1 MQIHWLFILNKGGV
15 CLYSRRFT
23 EEYKDIDV
31 NLITPFFSAIFQFS
45 RNVVSKPLD
54 ELEMGGLRFTF
65 KVENEFIFVLLS
77 DISISILFTSTRLIA
92 ISDAFFRIYYR
103 MDKLRDIKEIENPEF
118 DKLIESIITG
128 EEELFKSRDFYKK
141 VINVFKDMI
150 FQNELSG
157 AALLSTQGN
166 IIYSSLPS
174 EILLSSVKELEIRFM
189 SGVMSLPEAF
199 YSLESGEKVFSSI
212 VSEDIAAGL
221 NFFIVLLFESSVQLG
236 MAELGLIRV
245 KKAIKKLVL
254 EEKK

>member
-1 MQIHWLFILNKGGV
+1 MRIHWLFILNKGGV

-45 RNVVSKPLD
+45 QNVISKELD
-54 ELEMGGLRFTF
+54 ELEMGCLRFTF

-77 DISISILFTSTRLIA
+77 DISVSILFTSTRLLA

-118 DKLIESIITG
+118 DNSIESIITG

-150 FQNELSG
+150 FQNEISG

-221 NFFIVLLFESSVQLG
+221 NFLIVLLFESSVQLG
-236 MAELGLIRV
+236 MAELGLLRV
-245 KKAIKKLVL
+245 MKSIKHLVKQML
-254 EEKK
+254 

>member
-15 CLYSRRFT
+15 CLYSKSFT
-23 EEYKDIDV
+23 KEYKGIDV

-45 RNVVSKPLD
+45 QNVVSKDLE

-65 KVENEFIFVLLS
+65 RIENEFIFVLLS
-77 DISISILFTSTRLIA
+77 DVSVSILFTSTRLLA

-103 MDKLRDIKEIENPEF
+103 MDKLRDVKEIENPEF
-118 DKLIESIITG
+118 DKTIESIITG
-128 EEELFKSRDFYKK
+128 AEEIFESRDFYKK
-141 VINVFKDMI
+141 VINLFKDMI
-150 FQNELSG
+150 FSNDITG

-221 NFFIVLLFESSVQLG
+221 NFFIVLLFDSSVPLG
-236 MAELGLIRV
+236 MAEMNLM
-245 KKAIKKLVL
+245 KTTKAIKKLVL
-254 EEKK
+254 SE